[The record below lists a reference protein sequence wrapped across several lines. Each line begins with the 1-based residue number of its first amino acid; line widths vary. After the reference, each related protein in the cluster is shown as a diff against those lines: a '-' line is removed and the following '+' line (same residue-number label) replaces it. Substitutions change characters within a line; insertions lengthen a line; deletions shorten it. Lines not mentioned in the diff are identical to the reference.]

1 MQLTSC
7 IWWRLYSICKTTQEV
22 VSDTIIYVL
31 QEETKDPVTAM
42 WLICCLN
49 CYQFSWP
56 NCYFCHCMHISIIII
71 NSWAKFFVTQGSPGT
86 LQLLYKKEAGK
97 GHGAGVCPRKAPQG
111 PAQLQLCCL
120 GLCRQ
125 VWNNLGNRLQEVST
139 GILLWGAYSQMG
151 LAGDIMALL

>member
-56 NCYFCHCMHISIIII
+56 SCFFCYYKSTVFKSSLEPAFCDSGETWETKAFLQRGRWSTWQGGAVWFRESPKGSNLVTEKLRKIKCVTKVCII
-71 NSWAKFFVTQGSPGT
+71 
-86 LQLLYKKEAGK
+86 
-97 GHGAGVCPRKAPQG
+97 RK
-111 PAQLQLCCL
+111 
-120 GLCRQ
+120 
-125 VWNNLGNRLQEVST
+125 
-139 GILLWGAYSQMG
+139 
-151 LAGDIMALL
+151 